1 MPTPIN
7 PALLIAGPAYVFS
20 RNKAFYSKGNILVSP
35 KVETFGVDLSAYGS
49 IEEREANASLEI
61 KFTPVGRLDALSVLW
76 PYGII
81 TPGELAHAVAQIVS
95 VDTATEII
103 TFNSLARFRDGA
115 PVMTATLGTLPT
127 GLSSQL
133 YYLHKL
139 TSTTGTL
146 HTTEANALAGTS
158 AVNLTAS
165 GTGISRIIE
174 QEYLKVITLTGDQY
188 LFHNTIVS
196 QSPDFTGSA
205 AATAIG
211 EVTFEAFR
219 KFATAPTNA
228 NAFYTKSTGV
238 TLDTSF
244 SPSDIITQAYTL
256 GWGASAPWSSLATRA
271 GIKATF
277 PLNLEG
283 IGDDAGGIS
292 TRRINSA
299 DAVFSCTPIG
309 VTEDDVYTKL
319 VMQDTGAGRGR
330 RLSSTDNLLLSDGS
344 SVYLQLYGAVLQPA
358 SFNYDKALDRVGELT
373 WKPTRTFSAG
383 VAKPLY
389 YVGATTPP

>member
-7 PALLIAGPAYVFS
+7 PALVIAGPAYVFT
-20 RNKAFYSKGNILVSP
+20 RNKAFYSKGNVVVSP
-35 KVETFGVDLSAYGS
+35 KIETFGIELAAYGS
-49 IEEREANASLEI
+49 IEDRESNASLEV

-76 PYGII
+76 PYGIVS
-81 TPGELAHAVAQIVS
+81 PGELVHAVAQIVS

-115 PVMTATLGTLPT
+115 PIVTATLGTLPT
-127 GLSSQL
+127 GLSAGL

-139 TSTTGTL
+139 SATTGTL
-146 HTTEANALAGTS
+146 HTSEANALAGTS

-174 QEYLKVITLTGDQY
+174 QEYLKIITLTGDQY
-188 LFHNTIVS
+188 MFHNTAVVA
-196 QSPDFTGSA
+196 SPDFNGSA
-205 AATAIG
+205 ASTAIG

-219 KFATAPTNA
+219 KFGTAPTNA
-228 NAFYTKSTGV
+228 NSFFTKSTGT

-244 SPSDIITQAYTL
+244 DPSNIVTQAYSL
-256 GWGASAPWSSLATRA
+256 AWGASLPWSALSTRA

-277 PLNLEG
+277 PLSVEA
-283 IGDDAGGIS
+283 IGDDASGLS

-299 DAVFSCTPIG
+299 DAAFSCTPIG

-319 VMQDTGAGRGR
+319 VLQDTGAGRGR
-330 RLSSTDNLLLSDGS
+330 RLTSTDNLLLSDGS
-344 SVYLQLYGAVLQPA
+344 SVYLQLYGAVLQPG

-373 WKPTRTFSAG
+373 WKPTRTFASG
-383 VAKPLY
+383 VAKALY
-389 YVGATTPP
+389 YVGGTTPP